1 MRKSVFQQSNIM
13 GQSPNLN
20 DKLMKKENPY
30 GNMMGEGSIS
40 NTNMRASKYG
50 TGMM

>member
-13 GQSPNLN
+13 GASPNLN

-30 GNMMGEGSIS
+30 GNMD
-40 NTNMRASKYG
+40 
-50 TGMM
+50 